1 MASQIQTP
9 TISLSLTKV
18 VQSITH
24 FSESLGIPKAQIY
37 YPVKVNSHPKLI
49 AKMAEWGL
57 NFEAGAVSECEQLVK
72 YGVAP
77 HQIRYGNPIKSA
89 ESIARAHQLGITSF
103 GADTMEELEK
113 IALLA
118 PKSSVYIR
126 VAVNNAGAEW
136 ALTEKFGCPANLV
149 HELFEHGQ
157 KQRLNMFGI
166 SFHVGWN
173 NEQLDTWKNV
183 FEEMQSLVSRLK
195 ALNHPITS
203 VNIGGGFPAHS
214 GNQFEKMEKIAAV
227 IKPYL
232 EHFKQKM
239 NMEVIAEPGSYLV
252 ANAGTMFVKVIARV
266 KRNDLDWVYVDSG
279 IFQGFSWIMGGLQY
293 HLEALEINNTELQP
307 MVVCGPTCDT
317 HDVYS
322 HSVMLPKNIRVGD
335 ILTISPAGAYISSSK
350 SYNGFDFPTEEVV
363 EEQE

>member
-1 MASQIQTP
+1 MQTP

-18 VQSITH
+18 KQSIIH
-24 FSESLGIPKAQIY
+24 FSECLGISNAQIY
-37 YPVKVNSHPKLI
+37 YPVKVNFHPKLI
-49 AKMAEWGL
+49 AKMNEWGL
-57 NFEAGAVSECEQLVK
+57 NFETGAVSECEQLIK
-72 YGVAP
+72 LGIKP
-77 HQIRYGNPIKSA
+77 QQIRYGNPIKSA
-89 ESIARAHQLGITSF
+89 ESIARAHQLGITCF
-103 GADTMEELEK
+103 GADTIEELDK

-136 ALTEKFGCPANLV
+136 ALTEKFGCPANIV

-157 KQRLNMFGI
+157 KLGLNMFGI

-183 FEEMQSLVSRLK
+183 FGEMQSLVTRLK
-195 ALNHPITS
+195 ILNHPITS
-203 VNIGGGFPAHS
+203 INIGGGFPAHS
-214 GNQFEKMEKIAAV
+214 GNQFEKLEKIAAV

-232 EHFKQKM
+232 EDFKLKM

-252 ANAGTMFVKVIARV
+252 ANAGKMFVKVIARV

-279 IFQGFSWIMGGLQY
+279 IFQGFSWIMGGLDY
-293 HLEALEINNTELQP
+293 HLEALENNNTELQS

-322 HSVMLPKNIRVGD
+322 HSVMLPKNIRIGD
-335 ILTISPAGAYISSSK
+335 IITISPAGAYISSSK
-350 SYNGFDFPTEEVV
+350 NYNGFDFPEEEVV
-363 EEQE
+363 K